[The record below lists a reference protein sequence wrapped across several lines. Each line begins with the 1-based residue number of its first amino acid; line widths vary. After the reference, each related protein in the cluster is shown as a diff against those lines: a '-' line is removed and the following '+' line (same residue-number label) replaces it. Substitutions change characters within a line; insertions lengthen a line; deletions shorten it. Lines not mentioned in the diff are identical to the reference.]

1 MKFKTIFVLFNAI
14 LIFSFAFI
22 FLMPLFLLG
31 GAYALP
37 FWGKNW
43 PLFLLFAAVLVGFN
57 VFFVNNWKLFSLL
70 ETEGWDELSR
80 LLCERVFER
89 GRYDRRTVKLLVNTS
104 LLRGDMAT
112 VERLEAALLK
122 DKPSALRRDAVLFG
136 AARLLKNDAAASERF
151 LGEYADGKG
160 VDNPA
165 WIGFYHAFSLVLAK
179 RAPEASARLESS
191 MASKDPILAV
201 LSAFMLGTMC
211 AAASDEAER
220 ARLVAAAEARR
231 VALAGRYGAQRWAR
245 EVERGKSEVHIVI
258 LSKILDEASA
268 WLLKVVEPKA

>member
-22 FLMPLFLLG
+22 FLMPLVLLG
-31 GAYALP
+31 GTYALP

-57 VFFVNNWKLFSLL
+57 AFFVKNWKMFSLL
-70 ETEGWDELSR
+70 ETEDWDALSA
-80 LLCERVFER
+80 LLCDRVFGR
-89 GRYDRRTVKLLVNTS
+89 GRFDRRTVKLLVNTS

-112 VERLEAALLK
+112 VERLEAALRK

-151 LGEYADGKG
+151 LGEYADGEG

-179 RAPEASARLESS
+179 RAADAAARLESS
-191 MASKDPILAV
+191 SASKDPILAL

-211 AAASDEAER
+211 AAATDGAER
-220 ARLVAAAEARR
+220 ARLEAVAEARR
-231 VALAGRYGAQRWAR
+231 AAMAARYGAQRWAK

-268 WLLKVVEPKA
+268 WLLKVESKA